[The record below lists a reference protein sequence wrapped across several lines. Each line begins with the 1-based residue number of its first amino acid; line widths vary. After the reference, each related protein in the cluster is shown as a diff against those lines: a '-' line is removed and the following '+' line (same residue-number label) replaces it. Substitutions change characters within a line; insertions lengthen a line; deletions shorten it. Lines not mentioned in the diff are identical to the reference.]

1 MDAPAGKGTMKFAIP
16 VAVAL
21 LTCIPLAQ
29 VEFLLTHE
37 LLSPV
42 IRLHEMHHVM
52 TQNGRVLVPWSPD
65 LAFGHGLPFFIY
77 YAPLATYVAE
87 VPHLFGADL
96 LQAVKVS
103 YTLSLVLSA
112 ASMAL
117 FLSYLSKSYRFPA
130 SHVTIALASAAYVAA
145 PYRMVD
151 VYVRGSLAECWSFV
165 WFPLILLGCHM
176 LADERWRRGLVIGG
190 LSYAALILSHNI
202 MALYFT
208 GVLCVYAIAVR
219 ETRQHL
225 VRAAIMILVGQALSA
240 FFWVPAIANMP
251 LVGTEPVTMWA
262 TAKDVASHAV
272 DWRQFFSRRWDFGLS
287 VPGPDDGMSFAIGY
301 IVAAVV
307 VLPFVIADRNEKVSS
322 RRLALVV
329 LILIVLLVA
338 AMTRIM
344 PWSLVPALLRYIQF
358 PWRLLAFTTL
368 FGSVAV
374 FFALHGLLRWSGAGS
389 DTRLQALFHFSLL
402 LLILILAGPIVKAS
416 SFRPGKVDRQYIL
429 ERLKVEEGTGYI
441 GTTARSEYVPAT
453 AAEETLDPAWNQEHH
468 SESHAEIVEGTAAVT
483 DWTRHGARYT
493 VDFECDT
500 DTTIAFQSYYF
511 PGWRYW
517 RDGVRC
523 DDEMKLGDEG
533 FIHVALPAGE
543 HHLVFEYGSPPW
555 GRASQSVSGAAMLS
569 LIIWLLRCR
578 MQRQQRLDID
588 RP

>member
-1 MDAPAGKGTMKFAIP
+1 MKFVIP

-21 LTCIPLAQ
+21 LTCIPLTQ
-29 VEFLLTHE
+29 VEFPLTHE

-65 LAFGHGLPFFIY
+65 LAFGHGLPFFTY

-87 VPHLFGADL
+87 VPHLLGADP

-103 YTLSLVLSA
+103 YALSLVLSA

-130 SHVTIALASAAYVAA
+130 SPVTIALASVVYVTA

-176 LADERWRRGLVIGG
+176 LADERWRKGLVIGS
-190 LSYAALILSHNI
+190 LSYAALVLSHNI

-208 GVLCVYAIAVR
+208 VVLCVYAVAVR
-219 ETRQHL
+219 EVRRQL
-225 VRAAIMILVGQALSA
+225 VRAAIMIALGQALSA
-240 FFWVPAIANMP
+240 FFWVPALANMP

-272 DWRQFFSRRWDFGLS
+272 YWPQFFSRRWEFGLS
-287 VPGPDDGMSFAIGY
+287 VPGPDDRMSFAIGWH
-301 IVAAVV
+301 IIAAVV
-307 VLPFVIADRNEKVSS
+307 LLPVVAINRRERPEN
-322 RRLALVV
+322 RRLASVV
-329 LILIVLLVA
+329 LAFVLLSVVG
-338 AMTRIM
+338 MTRIM
-344 PWSLVPALLRYIQF
+344 PWNLVPHLFRYIQF

-368 FGSVAV
+368 FGSIAV
-374 FFALHGLLRWSGAGS
+374 FFALHGLLRWSGVGS
-389 DTRLQALFHFSLL
+389 DNRLQAVFHFSLL

-453 AAEETLDPAWNQEHH
+453 AGEKTLDPDWNEEHH
-468 SESHAEIVEGTAAVT
+468 SESHAEIVEGSAAVT
-483 DWTRHGARYT
+483 AWTSRGARYT
-493 VDFECDT
+493 MDVQCNT
-500 DTTIAFQSYYF
+500 DTKLAFQSFHF
-511 PGWRYW
+511 PGWRHW
-517 RDGVRC
+517 RDGVRR

-533 FIHVALPAGE
+533 FIHVTLPAGK
-543 HHLVFEYGSPPW
+543 HHLVFDYGSPPW
-555 GRASQSVSGAAMLS
+555 GRASQFLSGAAL
-569 LIIWLLRCR
+569 LGVLVWLFSCR
-578 MQRQQRLDID
+578 LQRQPR
-588 RP
+588 

>member
-1 MDAPAGKGTMKFAIP
+1 
-16 VAVAL
+16 
-21 LTCIPLAQ
+21 
-29 VEFLLTHE
+29 
-37 LLSPV
+37 
-42 IRLHEMHHVM
+42 M

-87 VPHLFGADL
+87 VPHLLGADL

-103 YTLSLVLSA
+103 YALSLALSA

-130 SHVTIALASAAYVAA
+130 SPVVIALASAAYVTA

-176 LADERWRRGLVIGG
+176 LADERWRKGLVIGG

-208 GVLCVYAIAVR
+208 VVLCVYALAVR
-219 ETRQHL
+219 EVRRQL
-225 VRAAIMILVGQALSA
+225 VRAAIMILLGQALSA
-240 FFWVPAIANMP
+240 FFWVPAIANMS

-272 DWRQFFSRRWDFGLS
+272 HWPQFFSCAWDFGLS
-287 VPGPDDGMSFAIGY
+287 VPGPDDGMSFALGWHI
-301 IVAAVV
+301 IAAVV
-307 VLPFVIADRNEKVSS
+307 LLPFVIAKRDETAPS

-374 FFALHGLLRWSGAGS
+374 FFAVHGLQRWSGVGS
-389 DTRLQALFHFSLL
+389 DNRLQAVFHFSLL
-402 LLILILAGPIVKAS
+402 LLILVLAGPIVKAS

-429 ERLKVEEGTGYI
+429 ERLKVEEDAGYI

-453 AAEETLDPAWNQEHH
+453 AAEETLGPDWNEEHH

-483 DWTRHGARYT
+483 AWTRHGARYT
-493 VDFECDT
+493 VDVQCDT
-500 DTTIAFQSYYF
+500 DTTLAFQSFYF
-511 PGWRYW
+511 PGWRHW
-517 RDGVRC
+517 RDGVRR

-533 FIHVALPAGE
+533 FIHVTLPAGK

-555 GRASQSVSGAAMLS
+555 GRASQFVSGAAL
-569 LIIWLLRCR
+569 LGVLVWLFRCR
-578 MQRQQRLDID
+578 LQRQPRLNVE

>member
-1 MDAPAGKGTMKFAIP
+1 MKFAIP
-16 VAVAL
+16 LAVAL

-29 VEFLLTHE
+29 VEFSLTHE

-52 TQNGRVLVPWSPD
+52 TQNGRVMVPWSPD

-87 VPHLFGADL
+87 VPHLLGADL
-96 LQAVKVS
+96 LQAIKVS
-103 YTLSLVLSA
+103 YALSLVLSA

-117 FLSYLSKSYRFPA
+117 LLSYLSKSYRFPA
-130 SHVTIALASAAYVAA
+130 SPLTIALASAAYVTA

-176 LADERWRRGLVIGG
+176 LADERWRKGLVIGS

-208 GVLCVYAIAVR
+208 VVLCVYAIAVR
-219 ETRQHL
+219 EVRRQL
-225 VRAAIMILVGQALSA
+225 VRAAIMMALGQALSA
-240 FFWVPAIANMP
+240 FFWVPALANMP

-262 TAKDVASHAV
+262 TAKDIASHAV
-272 DWRQFFSRRWDFGLS
+272 YWPQFFSRGWEFGLS
-287 VPGPDDGMSFAIGY
+287 VPGPDDGMSFAIGWH
-301 IVAAVV
+301 IIAAVV
-307 VLPFVIADRNEKVSS
+307 LLPCVIFNRKERASS
-322 RRLALVV
+322 QRLALVV
-329 LILIVLLVA
+329 LILTVILVA

-344 PWSLVPALLRYIQF
+344 PWNLVPHLFRYIQF

-374 FFALHGLLRWSGAGS
+374 FFALNGLRRWSGVGS
-389 DTRLQALFHFSLL
+389 DNRLQAVFHVSLL
-402 LLILILAGPIVKAS
+402 LLILMLAGQIVKAS

-429 ERLKVEEGTGYI
+429 ERLELEESTGYI

-453 AAEETLDPAWNQEHH
+453 AAEETLDPDWNEEHY
-468 SESHAEIVEGTAAVT
+468 SESHAEIVDGSAAVT
-483 DWTRHGARYT
+483 DWTSRGARYT
-493 VDFECDT
+493 MDVQCNT
-500 DTTIAFQSYYF
+500 DTTLAFQSFYF
-511 PGWRYW
+511 PGWRHW
-517 RDGVRC
+517 RDGVRR
-523 DDEMKLGDEG
+523 DDEMKLGDAG
-533 FIHVALPAGE
+533 FIHVTLPAGK
-543 HHLVFEYGSPPW
+543 HHLVFEYGFPPW
-555 GRASQSVSGAAMLS
+555 GRASQLVSGAAALGMLV
-569 LIIWLLRCR
+569 WLFRCR
-578 MQRQQRLDID
+578 LQQRPRLDID